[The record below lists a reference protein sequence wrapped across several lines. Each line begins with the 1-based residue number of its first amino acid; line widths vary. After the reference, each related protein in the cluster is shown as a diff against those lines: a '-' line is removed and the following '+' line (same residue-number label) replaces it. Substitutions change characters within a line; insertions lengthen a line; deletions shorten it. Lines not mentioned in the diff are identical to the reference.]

1 MALTLYNKPEEQV
14 LGYLIADPKLY
25 YSHAPRLTSDLFQE
39 HQDVWEAY
47 LKVVS
52 EGGKPNMITISR
64 GLEGRQDAF
73 NLIGSLTK
81 SVDFSVDFESWLEH
95 LEHRAKRTYC
105 EKAVQDL
112 NNLITKDSL
121 DDFEKVLH
129 NSLMGLSKQRSDY
142 KPMIDHV
149 KDVFTHVENIQAGKK
164 ITGTPTGFTDFDEF
178 SGGLQP
184 SDLTII
190 AATTSQG
197 KTTLAL
203 TMAYNMAIQ
212 SATDVGV
219 FSLEM
224 SMLQITARLIGMD
237 TDIPSKNILS
247 GNVTFPELN
256 KKLGAI
262 TNNKIHIDPTRDTK
276 IQSII
281 SKMRYFIARFGCKVF
296 VIDYLQMIT
305 NYVKG
310 QTTEQNVADVCRM
323 LKAFAKENNISIVL
337 LCQLNRGEGGN
348 PAPKMSRLRGSGQI
362 EEAADNV
369 LLLFRPDYY
378 NINTFDDGTDALGK
392 AELILD
398 KGRNIGTARFR
409 LEFIPQIPTFKNI
422 TSDGQRF

>member
-1 MALTLYNKPEEQV
+1 MGATASNKAEEQV
-14 LGYLIADPKLY
+14 LGYLIADPRLY
-25 YSHAPRLTSDLFQE
+25 YSYAPRLSKELFPGN
-39 HQDVWEAY
+39 QDIWEAY
-47 LKVVS
+47 FKVVS
-52 EGGKPNMITISR
+52 EGGKPNMITLSR
-64 GLEGRQDAF
+64 ELGTKEDAF
-73 NLIGSLTK
+73 ALVSTLSRNI
-81 SVDFSVDFESWLEH
+81 DYSVDFESWLEH
-95 LEHRAKRTYC
+95 LEYEAKRTYC
-105 EKAVQDL
+105 LKAVHDL
-112 NNLITKDSL
+112 HEIVTKDNL

-129 NSLMGLSKQRSDY
+129 TSLMGLSKQRSDY
-142 KPMIDHV
+142 KPMIEHV
-149 KDVFTHVENIQAGKK
+149 KDVFTHVENIQTGKQV
-164 ITGTPTGFTDFDEF
+164 TGTPTGFTDFDNF

-184 SDLTII
+184 SDLNVI

-203 TMAYNMAIQ
+203 TMAYNMAVQ
-212 SATDVGV
+212 SSTDVGI

-237 TDIPSKNILS
+237 TEIPSKNILA
-247 GNVTFPELN
+247 GNVTFAELN

-276 IQSII
+276 LESII

-296 VIDYLQMIT
+296 VVDYLQMIT

-310 QTTEQNVADVCRM
+310 QTTEQNVADICRV
-323 LKAFAKENNISIVL
+323 LKSFAKENNVCIVL

-378 NINTFDDGTDALGK
+378 NINTFEDGTDALGK

-409 LEFIPQIPTFKNI
+409 LEFIPQIPTFTNI
-422 TSDGQRF
+422 PTNG